1 MKNYLFTNR
10 QLEKILENVQ
20 ICENENDD
28 QGEISKTDIDNFDSI
43 DFDSKPTDS
52 DDPILDLLNSLT

>member
-20 ICENENDD
+20 ISENEDDD
-28 QGEISKTDIDNFDSI
+28 QGEIFETDIDNFDMS

-52 DDPILDLLNSLT
+52 NDPILDLLNSLT

>member
-20 ICENENDD
+20 ISENEDDD
-28 QGEISKTDIDNFDSI
+28 QGEIFETDIDNFDMS
-43 DFDSKPTDS
+43 DFDSEPTDS
-52 DDPILDLLNSLT
+52 NDPILDLLNSLT